1 LPILFQDGGEIAAGS
16 IVTKWIDRPTAGME
30 AMMKL
35 SIRTIGV
42 AATLALACTGALAK
56 DEKMRTPPGK
66 LDIDIYKPDPKP
78 KQEPLYKPQLEK
90 RDPPPTV
97 SPAYTPAIDSQGNKV
112 HGGGVTIRR

>member
-1 LPILFQDGGEIAAGS
+1 LPILFQDGREIVPLSPVPKWTDRPHAGTEETMKRRIRMTCIAA
-16 IVTKWIDRPTAGME
+16 A
-30 AMMKL
+30 
-35 SIRTIGV
+35 
-42 AATLALACTGALAK
+42 LALAWTGAMAK

-78 KQEPLYKPQLEK
+78 KQEPLYKPQVEK